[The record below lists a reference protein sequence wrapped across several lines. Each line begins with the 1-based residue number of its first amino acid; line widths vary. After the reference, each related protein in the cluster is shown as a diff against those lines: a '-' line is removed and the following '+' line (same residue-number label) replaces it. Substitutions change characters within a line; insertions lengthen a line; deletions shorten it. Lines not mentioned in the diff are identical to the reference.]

1 MVNILVPT
9 DFSKLSKVA
18 IDYAIKMAN
27 KFDGNVTLLH
37 VISNVVEPIHG
48 SLSQR
53 IKAIERDLVQKAEED
68 FIPIVKE
75 ATKQNKTSTPIVY
88 KIEKGNSF
96 SDTVKSFAKKNRS
109 GLIVMGTRGA
119 SGVTKLVL
127 GSNTVSILDGS
138 TVPVLV
144 VPERANF
151 KALKNV
157 AYASDLQHF
166 EREVKTML
174 PYLKIF
180 DSTLHVFHVAE
191 KGKDIEN
198 LQVILKKSLK
208 KLDYRK
214 STITIEKGKK
224 VDVAIEAFVGNLKAD
239 LITMFTHQQNFF
251 EKLFRRSLT
260 KQMAFQSKVPLL
272 AFKIK

>member
-166 EREVKTML
+166 EREVKAML